1 MEMNQLRTYR
11 QLGLTRFEELLLQL
25 SASPH
30 AADFF
35 VDQSIRN
42 LSRLPARPVDAFPY
56 RGLYGGTFSMSDYR
70 DEASSRLLELLLPQ
84 PQLGE
89 IDEEVDR
96 YIRLL
101 SGLPARPEGVAPYVR
116 LFSPQQVVAVEF
128 VNADQ
133 VIEMIGAAKLQKRVM
148 TLLPGLN
155 ATLKRYQI
163 TTPLRM
169 AHFFAQILHE
179 SGGLRFLQEIWGPTP
194 AQKRYEPPSK
204 LATILGN
211 TQPGDGKHF
220 KGRGVIQLTG
230 RFNYGQ
236 FSKAIGVDCVAQP
249 DLVATPEYA
258 VWVAGWYWQTR
269 SINLPA
275 DQDNLLQVTRLIN
288 GGTNGLSDRRRYL
301 TRAKRVLGV

>member
-11 QLGLTRFEELLLQL
+11 QLGLARLEALLLL
-25 SASPH
+25 LPASPH
-30 AADFF
+30 PADFF
-35 VDQSIRN
+35 VDQSIRD
-42 LSRLPARPVDAFPY
+42 LSQLPARPVDALPY
-56 RGLYGGTFSMSDYR
+56 RGLYGATFSMSDYR
-70 DEASSRLLELLLPQ
+70 DEATSRLLELILPQ
-84 PQLGE
+84 SQFGE
-89 IDEEVDR
+89 IDEEIDR

-101 SGLPARPEGVAPYVR
+101 SGLPPRPEGVAPYVR
-116 LFSPQQVVAVEF
+116 LFPLQQIAAIEY

-133 VIEMIGAAKLQKRVM
+133 VLDMIGTVKLQKRVM
-148 TLLPGLN
+148 TLLPSLN

-179 SGGLRFLQEIWGPTP
+179 SGGFRFLQEIWGPTA
-194 AQKRYEPPSK
+194 AQKRYEPPSP
-204 LATILGN
+204 LAKRLGN
-211 TQPGDGKHF
+211 TQPGDGKRF

-236 FSKAIGVDCVAQP
+236 FSKAVGVDFVGQP
-249 DLVATPEYA
+249 ELVAAPEYA

-269 SINLPA
+269 NINTPA

-301 TRAKRVLGV
+301 TRAKRILEV